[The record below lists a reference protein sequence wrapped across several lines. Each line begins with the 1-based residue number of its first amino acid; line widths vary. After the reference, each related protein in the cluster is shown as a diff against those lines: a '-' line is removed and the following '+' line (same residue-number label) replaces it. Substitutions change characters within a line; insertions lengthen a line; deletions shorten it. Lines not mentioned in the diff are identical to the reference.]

1 MMQRNVEKFGIS
13 DKRGRTR
20 TSDDPYL
27 PESGLKEPAICQ
39 GCQAIYR
46 SKRWQFEPN
55 VAKEMQ
61 DDPKVQWVTCPAC
74 LKIAEHYPEGIVTL
88 RGDYLWRHE
97 EEIRNI
103 LSNEAERVMA
113 KNPIARIM
121 HMETSGESLVI
132 ETTEKKLAE
141 HLGRTLN
148 RAHSGDLQVEWSDSP
163 RVCRVNWERWL

>member
-1 MMQRNVEKFGIS
+1 MQRKVEKFGIS

-27 PESGLKEPAICQ
+27 SESGLKEPAICQ
-39 GCQAIYR
+39 GCKAIYR
-46 SKRWQFEPN
+46 NKRWLLDPVE
-55 VAKEMQ
+55 AKIMQ

-74 LKIAEHYPEGIVTL
+74 QKIAEHYPEGIVTL
-88 RGDYLWRHE
+88 RGDYLWSHE

-103 LSNEAERVMA
+103 LSNEADRVMA

-132 ETTEKKLAE
+132 ETTEQKLAE

-148 RAHSGDLQVEWSDSP
+148 RAHSGDLQVAWSGSP
-163 RVCRVNWERWL
+163 RVCRVTWERWL